1 MASSKAVQA
10 GALDAHRRCDSPT
23 SDFILNLG
31 VWGDASRRHPSIEV
45 KGSLATKTGAD
56 YQSSTAVSRVPAY
69 GNFFAEIKIV
79 KCMRGTSIGLAV
91 PTIDLDQQWYVSRL
105 MKKEREVR
113 QRELDKALHAQ
124 IVEQGHGRVAGDR
137 GQEGTAHAAPTRH
150 QSLRTGSPA
159 RTRSP
164 LVLTREESLAN
175 LDFRKKQQQAE
186 FEARQRKQD
195 LRKHVWETNQ
205 QLNEVD
211 DLIQGLE
218 RKVQDLWGP
227 RVWFFTCDGLF
238 GAGAECVDTGVKY
251 TDGDIVR
258 VELEN
263 SRLMFSVNGQEIA
276 KTACTVETR
285 TFLAVCL
292 QNKGASLEILHSS
305 LEELEDLKNAA
316 VLEDQAEAQVM
327 QIGSPYAAAAGM
339 VPAPSILKG
348 SQDIINPTPA
358 IEFPPPSWLRR
369 GSFVAYRSLT
379 ADSCSAF
386 DHEEF
391 EDVFQKIAQMMDKT
405 NGWSVLEKSL
415 FVYDPD
421 GTGFISRQHFIELMH
436 QLRFTDQAMG
446 KSAEVLL
453 IHSQVQ
459 VQQLTSQ
466 SVSEGAPDLEQ

>member
-1 MASSKAVQA
+1 MDAPA
-10 GALDAHRRCDSPT
+10 GRRCDSPT

-31 VWGDASRRHPSIEV
+31 VWGDASRRHHSIEV

-56 YQSSTAVSRVPAY
+56 YQSSTAVSRVSAY

-105 MKKEREVR
+105 MKTERDVR
-113 QRELDKALHAQ
+113 QRELDKAMHAQ

-137 GQEGTAHAAPTRH
+137 RQGGTANAAPPRH
-150 QSLRTGSPA
+150 QSLRAGSPA
-159 RTRSP
+159 RTASP
-164 LVLTREESLAN
+164 PVLTREESLAN
-175 LDFRKKQQQAE
+175 SDFRKKQLQAE

-195 LRKHVWETNQ
+195 LRKQIWKTNL

-211 DLIQGLE
+211 DSIQGLE

-227 RVWFFTCDGLF
+227 RVWFLTCDGLF
-238 GAGAECVDTGVKY
+238 GAGAECIDTGVKY

-276 KTACTVETR
+276 KTACMVETR

-292 QNKGASLEILHSS
+292 QNKGASLEIVHSS
-305 LEELEDLKNAA
+305 LEELEDRKNAA
-316 VLEDQAEAQVM
+316 VLEEISGEQTEAEVM
-327 QIGSPYAAAAGM
+327 QIGSPISAVASPFAAAAGM
-339 VPAPSILKG
+339 VPVPSILKG
-348 SQDIINPTPA
+348 SPDITNPGPA
-358 IEFPPPSWLRR
+358 IESPPPWLRR
-369 GSFVAYRSLT
+369 QGTHRGSLVAYRSLS
-379 ADSCSAF
+379 ADSSSAF

-391 EDVFQKIAQMMDKT
+391 EDVFQKIAQMMDKA
-405 NGWSVLEKSL
+405 NAWSVLQKSL

-436 QLRFTDQAMG
+436 QLRFTDQVMG
-446 KSAEVLL
+446 KSAEVFL
-453 IHSQVQ
+453 IHRKCK
-459 VQQLTSQ
+459 VQQL
-466 SVSEGAPDLEQ
+466 DK